1 MEWRHIGT
9 PIVGIEGIERGY
21 LPGWDLHVEVV
32 ADGYVAG
39 VRRVAFES
47 SDGLPRPMPAAIFK
61 SLNMGELNDSIEYLL
76 TTSTLRLLLPPALRR
91 EVTRPRPGRRGR
103 ADLFYAERVAEFV
116 DALEREPRTPIRW
129 LVDHAEAP
137 TNTAPTGET
146 WRRWLKEAERRGL
159 LTGRPA
165 QTEGRT
171 GGRMTERCQQLL
183 NVSAPA
189 APQGAGVAPEDLA
202 AAIEHRARLR
212 ADLGLPP
219 DPPEQEN

>member
-1 MEWRHIGT
+1 MEWRHIGS
-9 PIVGIEGIERGY
+9 PIIGIEGTHRSY

-32 ADGYVAG
+32 ADGDVVG
-39 VRRVAFES
+39 VRRVAFVS
-47 SDGLPRPMPAAIFK
+47 SDGRPRPMPAASFK
-61 SLNMGELNDSIEYLL
+61 SLNMGELNDSIECFL
-76 TTSTLRLLLPPALRR
+76 TTSVLRFLLPPALRR

-103 ADLFYAERVAEFV
+103 ADIFYAERVDEFV
-116 DALEREPRTPIRW
+116 KALELEPRTPIRW
-129 LVDHAEAP
+129 LVEHAEPP
-137 TNTAPTGET
+137 TNTAPTGKT
-146 WRRWLKEAERRGL
+146 WRTWLSEAERRGL
-159 LTGRPA
+159 LADRPA

-183 NVSAPA
+183 KACAPA
-189 APQGAGVAPEDLA
+189 EPPGANFDPEELA